1 MRPANSLG
9 DPTEPVNQPSK
20 FSRFLPRD
28 FSRIREAAYVLT
40 TGNLDAHLIGISLK
54 HMSK

>member
-1 MRPANSLG
+1 VEINS
-9 DPTEPVNQPSK
+9 
-20 FSRFLPRD
+20 
-28 FSRIREAAYVLT
+28 EAAYVLT